1 MSKLFFTSKEEIKGR
16 MLRNA
21 MDFWNTTNVND
32 IDPLV
37 KLLIEALSSELFN
50 LSNDVKNLEN
60 RVLNKISRILAS
72 DYLTAP
78 LPAHALLKGMPVE
91 VKETL
96 NIKNH
101 FIYKKAVSP
110 DAGKT
115 TPDTLEAFF
124 TPVGENFVFKA
135 EIKYTF
141 NGRQLWEHAPDAQK
155 SLITSSLP
163 QSFIENNTLWVGIE
177 TDPKLNTLR
186 DAGLYFEW
194 PGYTTNNDFYNLLS
208 VTRFYTDERELH
220 TTSGLI
226 YEEEKAGENK
236 PVFYD
241 QNVINL
247 ITRDVKSY
255 YQNRFI
261 SLTDDSLND
270 LNLLKKSYPTSFER
284 WIEPS
289 DLKRL
294 KPCIWIKMVFP
305 AMIGPDVLNELQLHL
320 NCFPV
325 MSRKLHEQKFRV
337 KEMNNIIPIKPSAY
351 DHFLSVQNLHDDLD
365 IHYNEIPYSQSDQNF
380 EGSYSV
386 RNGGAE
392 RFDSRNAQQIIEYLF
407 ELLRDEKA
415 AFAAYGN
422 DFLNSTLKTLEQ
434 NISLIEKKSNQ
445 AKDNHEL
452 INYLVLKPANKASML
467 YLQFWTTLADT
478 ANNIRKGSRLQQFE
492 TTKLKTDNLR
502 LMTTS
507 IGGRNS
513 LGAAE
518 RIQAYKYGLTTK
530 DRIVT
535 QADLTSFCQYELGSK
550 LKSVRIAKG
559 VSISS
564 NPKEGFKKTT
574 DIYLKPHEGSKL
586 STNEWD
592 TLLSL
597 LQSKL
602 ESRSIINY
610 NYRLFIEK

>member
-1 MSKLFFTSKEEIKGR
+1 MSKIFFTSKEEIKGR

-37 KLLIEALSSELFN
+37 KLLIEALSTELFN

-78 LPAHALLKGMPVE
+78 LPAHVLLKGIPVE
-91 VKETL
+91 NTETL
-96 NIKNH
+96 SIKNH
-101 FIYKKAVSP
+101 FFYRKTASP

-115 TPDTLEAFF
+115 ALEPLDVFF
-124 TPVGENFVFKA
+124 TPIGENKVFKA

-141 NGRQLWEHAPDAQK
+141 NGRQLWEHTPDMQK
-155 SLITSSLP
+155 NSIARSLP
-163 QSFIENNTLWVGIE
+163 QSFTENNTLWIGIE
-177 TDPKLNTLR
+177 TDPKLNTLQN
-186 DAGLYFEW
+186 AGIYFEW
-194 PGYTTNNDFYNLLS
+194 PGYTTNNDFYNLLP
-208 VTRFYTDERELH
+208 VTRLYTDEQELN
-220 TTSGLI
+220 TISGLI
-226 YEEEKAGENK
+226 YEEEESIENK

-241 QNVINL
+241 QNIINL

-261 SLTDDSLND
+261 SLTDDRLND
-270 LNLLKKSYPTSFER
+270 LEQLKKSFPVSFEP
-284 WIEPS
+284 WFEPT

-294 KPCIWIKMVFP
+294 KPCVWIKMIFP
-305 AMIGPDVLNELQLHL
+305 AVIRPDVISELQLHL

-337 KEMNNIIPIKPSAY
+337 KEMNNIIPIKPSAF
-351 DHFLSVQNLHDDLD
+351 DHFLSVQDLHDDLD
-365 IHYNEIPYSQSDQNF
+365 IHYNEIPYSQADQSF

-452 INYLVLKPANKASML
+452 INYLILKPANKAGML
-467 YLQFWTTLADT
+467 YLQFWTTLADS

-492 TTKLKTDNLR
+492 TTKLKADNLR

-513 LGAAE
+513 LGATE

-535 QADLTSFCQYELGSK
+535 QADLTSFCQYELGTK
-550 LKSVRIAKG
+550 LKSIRISKG
-559 VSISS
+559 VSISP

-574 DIYLKPHEGSKL
+574 DIYLKPHEESKL

-610 NYRLFIEK
+610 NYRLFIEN

>member
-16 MLRNA
+16 MLRTA

-78 LPAHALLKGMPVE
+78 LPAHALLKGIPVE
-91 VKETL
+91 NTEIL
-96 NIKNH
+96 SIKNH
-101 FIYKKAVSP
+101 FIYKKVASP

-115 TPDTLEAFF
+115 TQEPLDIFF
-124 TPVGENFVFKA
+124 TPIGENKVFKA

-141 NGRQLWEHAPDAQK
+141 NGRQIWEHTQDMQK
-155 SLITSSLP
+155 NPIINPLP
-163 QSFIENNTLWVGIE
+163 QAFIDNNTLWVGIE
-177 TDPKLNTLR
+177 TDPKLNTLQ
-186 DAGLYFEW
+186 DAGIYFEW

-208 VTRFYTDERELH
+208 VTRFYTDQQELH

-226 YEEEKAGENK
+226 YEEEEANENK

-241 QNVINL
+241 QNIINL

-270 LNLLKKSYPTSFER
+270 LDLLKKSYPLQFET
-284 WIEPS
+284 WFEPT

-294 KPCIWIKMVFP
+294 KSCVWIKMVFP
-305 AMIGPDVLNELQLHL
+305 AVIRPDVISELQLHL

-325 MSRKLHEQKFRV
+325 MSRKLHEQKFRI

-365 IHYNEIPYSQSDQNF
+365 IHYNEIPYSQSEQNF
-380 EGSYSV
+380 EGNYSI

-452 INYLVLKPANKASML
+452 INYLILKPANKASML

-492 TTKLKTDNLR
+492 TTKLKADNLR

-507 IGGRNS
+507 VGGRNS
-513 LGAAE
+513 LGATE

-535 QADLTSFCQYELGSK
+535 QADLTSFCQYELGIK
-550 LKSVRIAKG
+550 LKSIRISKG
-559 VSISS
+559 VSISP

-574 DIYLKPHEGSKL
+574 DIYLKPHEESKL
-586 STNEWD
+586 SINEWD
-592 TLLSL
+592 TLLGL
-597 LQSKL
+597 LKSKL

-610 NYRLFIEK
+610 NYRLFIEN

>member
-78 LPAHALLKGMPVE
+78 LPAHALLKGIPVE
-91 VKETL
+91 NTETL
-96 NIKNH
+96 SIKNH
-101 FIYKKAVSP
+101 FIYKKAASP

-115 TPDTLEAFF
+115 MQEPLDIFF
-124 TPVGENFVFKA
+124 TPVGENKVFKA

-141 NGRQLWEHAPDAQK
+141 NGRQIWEHTQDMQK
-155 SLITSSLP
+155 TPIINPFP
-163 QSFIENNTLWVGIE
+163 QAFIDNNTLWVGIE
-177 TDPKLNTLR
+177 TDPKLNTLQ
-186 DAGLYFEW
+186 DAGIYFEW

-208 VTRFYTDERELH
+208 VTRFYTDQQELH

-226 YEEEKAGENK
+226 YEEEEANENK

-241 QNVINL
+241 QNIINL

-270 LNLLKKSYPTSFER
+270 LDLLKKSYPLQFET
-284 WIEPS
+284 WFEPT

-294 KPCIWIKMVFP
+294 KSCVWIKMVFP
-305 AMIGPDVLNELQLHL
+305 AVIRPDVISELQLHL

-325 MSRKLHEQKFRV
+325 MGRKLHEQKFRI

-365 IHYNEIPYSQSDQNF
+365 IHYSEIPYSQSEQNF
-380 EGSYSV
+380 EGNYSI

-452 INYLVLKPANKASML
+452 INYLILKPANKASML

-492 TTKLKTDNLR
+492 TTKLKADNLR

-507 IGGRNS
+507 VGGRNS
-513 LGAAE
+513 LGATE

-535 QADLTSFCQYELGSK
+535 QADLTSFCQYELGIK
-550 LKSVRIAKG
+550 LKSIRISKG
-559 VSISS
+559 VSISP

-574 DIYLKPHEGSKL
+574 DIYLKPHEESKL
-586 STNEWD
+586 SINEWD
-592 TLLSL
+592 TLLGL

-610 NYRLFIEK
+610 NYRLFIEN

>member
-1 MSKLFFTSKEEIKGR
+1 
-16 MLRNA
+16 MLRTA

-78 LPAHALLKGMPVE
+78 LPAHALLKGIPVE
-91 VKETL
+91 NTEIL
-96 NIKNH
+96 SIKNH
-101 FIYKKAVSP
+101 FIYKKVASP

-115 TPDTLEAFF
+115 TQEPLDIFF
-124 TPVGENFVFKA
+124 TPIGENKVFKA

-141 NGRQLWEHAPDAQK
+141 NGRQIWEHTQDMQK
-155 SLITSSLP
+155 TPIINPLL
-163 QSFIENNTLWVGIE
+163 QAFIDNNTLWVGIE
-177 TDPKLNTLR
+177 TDPKLNTLQ
-186 DAGLYFEW
+186 DAGIYFEW

-208 VTRFYTDERELH
+208 VTRFYTDQQELH

-226 YEEEKAGENK
+226 YEEEEANENK

-241 QNVINL
+241 QNIINL

-270 LNLLKKSYPTSFER
+270 LDLLKKSYPLQFET
-284 WIEPS
+284 WFEPT

-294 KPCIWIKMVFP
+294 KSCVWIKMVFP
-305 AMIGPDVLNELQLHL
+305 AVIRPDVISELQLHL

-325 MSRKLHEQKFRV
+325 MSRKLHEQKFRI

-365 IHYNEIPYSQSDQNF
+365 IHYNEIPYSQSEQNF
-380 EGSYSV
+380 EGNYSI

-452 INYLVLKPANKASML
+452 INYLILKPANKASML

-492 TTKLKTDNLR
+492 TTKLKADNLR

-507 IGGRNS
+507 VGGRNS
-513 LGAAE
+513 LGATE

-535 QADLTSFCQYELGSK
+535 QADLTSFCQYELGIK
-550 LKSVRIAKG
+550 LKSIRISKG
-559 VSISS
+559 VSISP

-574 DIYLKPHEGSKL
+574 DIYLKPHGENKL
-586 STNEWD
+586 SISEWD
-592 TLLSL
+592 TLLGL

-610 NYRLFIEK
+610 NYRLFIEN

>member
-78 LPAHALLKGMPVE
+78 LPAHALLKGIPVE
-91 VKETL
+91 TKETL
-96 NIKNH
+96 SIKNH
-101 FIYKKAVSP
+101 FIYKKPVSP
-110 DAGKT
+110 DTGKT
-115 TPDTLEAFF
+115 APGPLDIFF
-124 TPVGENFVFKA
+124 TPIGENKVFKA

-141 NGRQLWEHAPDAQK
+141 NGKQLWEHTPDMQR
-155 SLITSSLP
+155 SLVANSLP

-177 TDPKLNTLR
+177 PDAKLDTLKG
-186 DAGLYFEW
+186 AGIYFEW
-194 PGYTTNNDFYNLLS
+194 PGYTANDDFYNLLS
-208 VTRFYTDERELH
+208 VTRLYTDQQELH
-220 TTSGLI
+220 TTKGLI
-226 YEEEKAGENK
+226 YEGEETEENK

-241 QNVINL
+241 QNVMNL

-255 YQNRFI
+255 YQSRFI

-270 LNLLKKSYPTSFER
+270 LDLLKKSYPLSFET
-284 WIEPS
+284 WFES
-289 DLKRL
+289 TDLKRL
-294 KPCIWIKMVFP
+294 KPCVWIKIVFP
-305 AMIGPDVLNELQLHL
+305 AMIGRDVINELQLHL

-365 IHYNEIPYSQSDQNF
+365 THYNEIPYSAPDQNF

-452 INYLVLKPANKASML
+452 INYLVLKPSNKASML

-492 TTKLKTDNLR
+492 TTKLKTDSLR

-535 QADLTSFCQYELGSK
+535 QADLTNFCQYELGSK

-574 DIYLKPHEGSKL
+574 DIYLKPQEGSKL

-610 NYRLFIEK
+610 NYRLFIEN

>member
-78 LPAHALLKGMPVE
+78 LPAHALLKGIPVE
-91 VKETL
+91 TRETL
-96 NIKNH
+96 SIKNH
-101 FIYKKAVSP
+101 FFYKKAASP

-115 TPDTLEAFF
+115 TPESLDIFF
-124 TPVGENFVFKA
+124 TPIGENKVFKA

-141 NGRQLWEHAPDAQK
+141 NGRLLWEHTADMQK
-155 SLITSSLP
+155 TPIASSVP
-163 QSFIENNTLWVGIE
+163 QSFIENNTLWIGIE
-177 TDPKLNTLR
+177 PDPKLNTLQ

-208 VTRFYTDERELH
+208 VTRFYTDEQELH

-226 YEEEKAGENK
+226 YEEEDANENK

-241 QNVINL
+241 QNIINL

-261 SLTDDSLND
+261 SLTDDNLND
-270 LNLLKKSYPTSFER
+270 LELLKKSYPLSFET
-284 WIEPS
+284 WFEPT

-294 KPCIWIKMVFP
+294 KPCVWIKMVFP
-305 AMIGPDVLNELQLHL
+305 AVIRPDVINELQLHL

-325 MSRKLHEQKFRV
+325 MSRKLHEQKFRI

-351 DHFLSVQNLHDDLD
+351 DHFLSVQDLHDDLD
-365 IHYNEIPYSQSDQNF
+365 MHYNEIPYSQADQNF

-452 INYLVLKPANKASML
+452 INYLILKPANKASML

-492 TTKLKTDNLR
+492 TTKLKADNLR

-535 QADLTSFCQYELGSK
+535 QADLTSFCQYELGAK
-550 LKSVRIAKG
+550 LKGIRISKG
-559 VSISS
+559 VSISP
-564 NPKEGFKKTT
+564 NPKEGFKKTM
-574 DIYLKPHEGSKL
+574 DIYLKPHEESKL

-610 NYRLFIEK
+610 NYRLFIEN